1 MQMLFAH
8 DKMVTIC
15 QRFELE
21 KSPVHCFSGD
31 RIAFAAR
38 ANMQKLSG
46 WLKQRF
52 EAVLGG
58 IISLPSI
65 LGAIVDYHA
74 IPHINR
80 RDPLRHP
87 KQNSETAISV
97 LCLILAGL
105 VAIVDYRSAP
115 QVNFTLIYVLIAAYA
130 AWSGSRKAGILIAL
144 ASSLASFVNEAN
156 HSSQLEILYWNLG
169 VQIGISL
176 FVVLLVS
183 AVRSLAEHLDQRIKE
198 RTIALEREIGDR
210 KQTEEQLRKTMQQL
224 RQLAENISDA
234 FWMRDPEDTRM
245 VYVSPAYEKIWGR
258 SCKELY
264 QSPDAWLRAIHPEDR
279 EPVAQVMHTKPTTGE
294 YNQEYRI

>member
-65 LGAIVDYHA
+65 L
-74 IPHINR
+74 
-80 RDPLRHP
+80 
-87 KQNSETAISV
+87 
-97 LCLILAGL
+97 
-105 VAIVDYRSAP
+105 VAIVDYQSAP

-144 ASSLASFVNEAN
+144 ASSLASFVNE
-156 HSSQLEILYWNLG
+156 
-169 VQIGISL
+169 
-176 FVVLLVS
+176 
-183 AVRSLAEHLDQRIKE
+183 
-198 RTIALEREIGDR
+198 
-210 KQTEEQLRKTMQQL
+210 
-224 RQLAENISDA
+224 
-234 FWMRDPEDTRM
+234 
-245 VYVSPAYEKIWGR
+245 
-258 SCKELY
+258 
-264 QSPDAWLRAIHPEDR
+264 
-279 EPVAQVMHTKPTTGE
+279 
-294 YNQEYRI
+294 